1 MASQGLVATGL
12 PLAAMAGL
20 RILTAG
26 GNAADAAV
34 ATAAAL
40 DRPRFCLS
48 EARPASRVE
57 LEDGISASVMA
68 QLAQMGHSAVPVAGY
83 ARAAFGRGQIILR
96 DPESGVL
103 IGGSDPRADGQAV
116 GW

>member
-1 MASQGLVATGL
+1 MASQGLVATSL

-26 GNAADAAV
+26 GS

-48 EARPASRVE
+48 EARPSSRVE
-57 LEDGISASVMA
+57 LEDGIFASDMA
-68 QLAQMGHSAVPVAGY
+68 RLA
-83 ARAAFGRGQIILR
+83 
-96 DPESGVL
+96 
-103 IGGSDPRADGQAV
+103 
-116 GW
+116 

>member
-1 MASQGLVATGL
+1 VEIGSLDHFNSRRSPVMARHGLVATSL

-40 DRPRFCLS
+40 DRPRFCFS
-48 EARPASRVE
+48 EARPSSRVE
-57 LEDGISASVMA
+57 LEDGIFASDMA
-68 QLAQMGHSAVPVAGY
+68 RLA
-83 ARAAFGRGQIILR
+83 
-96 DPESGVL
+96 
-103 IGGSDPRADGQAV
+103 
-116 GW
+116 